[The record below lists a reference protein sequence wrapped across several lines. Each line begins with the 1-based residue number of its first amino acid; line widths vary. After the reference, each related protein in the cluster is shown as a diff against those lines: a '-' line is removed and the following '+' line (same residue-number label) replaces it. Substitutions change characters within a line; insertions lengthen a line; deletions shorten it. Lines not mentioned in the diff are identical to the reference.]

1 MYCMNCGKR
10 LGKVGEN
17 ADVCPFC
24 GARLPGAAPCGGTPG
39 RPRAVPPL
47 APALGAAA
55 FMGGALRVAG
65 AARLPAAS
73 PGAAA
78 LFAVFAGIDAAVLR
92 LLLPHQK

>member
-24 GARLPGAAPCGGTPG
+24 G
-39 RPRAVPPL
+39 
-47 APALGAAA
+47 
-55 FMGGALRVAG
+55 
-65 AARLPAAS
+65 ARLPAAS